1 MYPICQRHRI
11 IMAEPFEDNTMEQ
24 SPYNNPEMPPISVN
38 EPHMALIF
46 LLDTSA
52 SMTRDPFE
60 EMSGRPIDQLNAGL
74 KRFKEQAC
82 MDDATKRILDVAI
95 IRFDRDYQVVQ
106 EFRPVE
112 DMMVADLSADGGSTI
127 YSPAIRKALEMV
139 DARIKL
145 YREYC
150 EPYKPWIV
158 FITDGQP
165 HDDITD
171 IAREINDRMEKGKV
185 SFRSLAVGQFD
196 RKKLHALSPNVMEL
210 ERKADFTDFFDW
222 VNKSMAHVSRSSPG
236 DKPQS
241 ARLEG
246 NVKIDLQDTSWMN

>member
-1 MYPICQRHRI
+1 
-11 IMAEPFEDNTMEQ
+11 MEQ

-52 SMTRDPFE
+52 SMSHDPFV

-74 KRFKEQAC
+74 KRFKEQVC
-82 MDDATKRILDVAI
+82 MDSTTKRILDVAI
-95 IRFDRDYQVVQ
+95 IRFDEDYQVVQ

-112 DMMVADLSADGGSTI
+112 EMVEIDLPADGSSTY
-127 YSPAIRKALEMV
+127 YSSAIRKALEMV
-139 DARIKL
+139 DERTKL
-145 YREYC
+145 FREHAP
-150 EPYKPWIV
+150 PYKPWII
-158 FITDGQP
+158 FITDGFP

-171 IAREINDRMEKGKV
+171 IAQEINDRMEKGKV
-185 SFRSLAVGQFD
+185 SFRSLGVGQYD
-196 RKKLHALSPNVMEL
+196 SKKLHALSPNVMRL
-210 ERKADFTDFFDW
+210 EGTDFTAFFDW
-222 VNKSMAHVSRSSPG
+222 VAKSMAHVSRSSPG

-246 NVKIDLQDTSWMN
+246 NVTIDIQDTSWMN

>member
-1 MYPICQRHRI
+1 
-11 IMAEPFEDNTMEQ
+11 MEQ

-38 EPHMALIF
+38 EPHMALLF

-52 SMTRDPFE
+52 SMQDDPFK

-82 MDDATKRILDVAI
+82 MDDATRRILEVAI
-95 IRFDRDYQVVQ
+95 IRFDKDYQVVQ
-106 EFRPVE
+106 GFRPVE
-112 DMMVADLSADGGSTI
+112 EMVTDDLPADGRSTI

-139 DARIKL
+139 DERIKL

-150 EPYKPWIV
+150 PPYKPWII
-158 FITDGQP
+158 FITDGAP
-165 HDDITD
+165 HDNITD
-171 IAREINDRMEKGKV
+171 FDAIAREINDRMERGKV
-185 SFRSLAVGQFD
+185 SFRSLGVGQYD
-196 RKKLHALSPNVMEL
+196 SKKLHALSPNVMRL
-210 ERKADFTDFFDW
+210 EGTDFTAFFDW

-241 ARLEG
+241 VRLEG
-246 NVKIDLQDTSWMN
+246 NVIRDLQDTSDMN